1 MTSNRKLSKRRPLP
15 PCADAEEECMRERLP
30 IILEAI
36 RRKNGCGYED
46 ITMGFL
52 YEVGFLL
59 GQNLKK
65 AAEHYS
71 RISRTDWSKEE
82 FTEPVSEIYPE
93 WLVSYSERENCELF
107 KRLIPHAH
115 DGNRWAEI
123 AVAYAYQYGVG
134 VRRNLRKAIWWHL
147 HYIYAEYLGLP
158 KDIEKAYRKHCTK
171 LGVPPAKQMFLGY
184 FGRYYRRQE
193 WIAMKCKYPN
203 LVWMT

>member
-15 PCADAEEECMRERLP
+15 SCADAEEECMRGLP
-30 IILEAI
+30 IIFEAI

-59 GQNLKK
+59 EQNLKK

-71 RISRTDWSKEE
+71 RISRIDWSKEE
-82 FTEPVSEIYPE
+82 FTELVSEIYPE
-93 WLVSYSERENCELF
+93 WLVSHSERENCELF
-107 KRLIPHAH
+107 KRLIPHVH

>member
-1 MTSNRKLSKRRPLP
+1 MTSNRKLSKRRLLP
-15 PCADAEEECMRERLP
+15 SCADAEEECMRGLL
-30 IILEAI
+30 IIFEAI

-59 GQNLKK
+59 EQNLKK

-71 RISRTDWSKEE
+71 RISRIDWNKEE
-82 FTEPVSEIYPE
+82 LTELVSEIYPE
-93 WLVSYSERENCELF
+93 WLVSHSERENCELF

-134 VRRNLRKAIWWHL
+134 VRRNLRKAIWSHL

-158 KDIEKAYRKHCTK
+158 KDIEKAYRKRCTT

-193 WIAMKCKYPN
+193 WIAMKCKYPI
-203 LVWMT
+203 

>member
-1 MTSNRKLSKRRPLP
+1 MTSNRKLSKRRPLS

-59 GQNLKK
+59 EQNLKK

-82 FTEPVSEIYPE
+82 FTELVSEIYPE
-93 WLVSYSERENCELF
+93 WLVSHSERENCELF

-134 VRRNLRKAIWWHL
+134 VRRNLRKAIWC
-147 HYIYAEYLGLP
+147 IYTISMPSILVFSKILRKPIVSTAQSSVFRLQSRCFSVILGGITA
-158 KDIEKAYRKHCTK
+158 DRS
-171 LGVPPAKQMFLGY
+171 G
-184 FGRYYRRQE
+184 
-193 WIAMKCKYPN
+193 
-203 LVWMT
+203 